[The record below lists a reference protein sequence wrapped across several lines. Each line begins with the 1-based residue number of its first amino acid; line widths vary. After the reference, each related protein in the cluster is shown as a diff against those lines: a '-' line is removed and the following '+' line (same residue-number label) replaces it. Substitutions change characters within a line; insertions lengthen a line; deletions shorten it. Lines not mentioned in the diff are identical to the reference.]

1 MVIFLDAK
9 RGVRATVVIGG
20 AAPIRAGRDVCLD
33 TDAIV
38 ANVKKLY
45 ANTLELFSMALPIF
59 LKSGFLLFNF
69 CGKLIEKNQFYIGEG
84 SSKKKDTIQIVTV
97 MRGFRVW
104 VLFSCIVILAARMFV
119 GKRSSRASVSFMLE

>member
-9 RGVRATVVIGG
+9 CGVRATVVIGG

-45 ANTLELFSMALPIF
+45 ANTLELFSLTTLIF
-59 LKSGFLLFNF
+59 LKSDSALLFLS
-69 CGKLIEKNQFYIGEG
+69 G
-84 SSKKKDTIQIVTV
+84 QID
-97 MRGFRVW
+97 
-104 VLFSCIVILAARMFV
+104 
-119 GKRSSRASVSFMLE
+119 E